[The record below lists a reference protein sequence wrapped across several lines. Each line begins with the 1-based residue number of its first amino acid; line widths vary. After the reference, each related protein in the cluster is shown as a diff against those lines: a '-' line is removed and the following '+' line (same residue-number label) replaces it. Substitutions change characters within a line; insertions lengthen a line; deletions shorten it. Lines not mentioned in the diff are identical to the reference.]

1 MAFGQAAGPPAHAR
15 QIDELTALL
24 ARAGFESVREA
35 RHPFGLNQRQA
46 AGRFTVDEADELI
59 ERLRAAEVVAGDD
72 PGDGRRGTLARAARV
87 VAPHRHAS
95 PAPSAGSSRAGSS
108 TGKRRR
114 ATTLREVDA
123 GVLAAELERRGWCCI
138 PPVGPHDADADA
150 DDP

>member
-59 ERLRAAEVVAGDD
+59 ERLRAAEVVAGEGD
-72 PGDGRRGTLARAARV
+72 PPSGGAPSLAHPESSAAP
-87 VAPHRHAS
+87 AAS
-95 PAPSAGSSRAGSS
+95 PAPSDGSS

-114 ATTLREVDA
+114 ATTLRQVDA

-138 PPVGPHDADADA
+138 PPVGPEDTDGDDADER
-150 DDP
+150 

>member
-46 AGRFTVDEADELI
+46 AGRFTVGEADELI
-59 ERLRAAEVVAGDD
+59 ERLRAAEVVAGEADAGGGA
-72 PGDGRRGTLARAARV
+72 PSSVHRESSAAP
-87 VAPHRHAS
+87 AAS
-95 PAPSAGSSRAGSS
+95 PAPPAGSS
-108 TGKRRR
+108 TAGPSSGKRRG
-114 ATTLREVDA
+114 ATTLRQVDA

-138 PPVGPHDADADA
+138 PPVRPEDADGDTS
-150 DDP
+150 DEP

>member
-59 ERLRAAEVVAGDD
+59 ERLRAAEVVAGDA
-72 PGDGRRGTLARAARV
+72 PDGG
-87 VAPHRHAS
+87 APSLVQRKSSPAPDAS